1 MRHTFIAFKTNM
13 LLKYITIG
21 MERRPN
27 NIHQNVNI
35 LYQIFNGKNYR
46 EYIFCFVLPFQFLS
60 L

>member
-35 LYQIFNGKNYR
+35 LYQIFNGR
-46 EYIFCFVLPFQFLS
+46 RVLGVDLKAES
-60 L
+60 GKK